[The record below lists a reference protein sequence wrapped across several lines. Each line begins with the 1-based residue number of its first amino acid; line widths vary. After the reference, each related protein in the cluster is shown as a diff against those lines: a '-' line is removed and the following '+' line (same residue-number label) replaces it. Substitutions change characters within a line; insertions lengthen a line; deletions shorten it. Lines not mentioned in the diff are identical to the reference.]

1 MKLVTFSHNQRNRV
15 GILEGDKVYRISF
28 DMNML
33 DLLQRGVSPSKTS
46 ERYSLSD
53 VKIHAPLIPN
63 KMIAVGRNYAEHAAE
78 LGNDV
83 PKVPLLFAKLPNT
96 VIGDGD
102 VITWQSSMTR
112 QVDWEVEL
120 AVIIGKKA
128 RDVSEKDALKYV
140 FGYTVA
146 NDVSARDLQDS
157 EGQWLRAKSMD
168 TFCPM
173 GSIIVTRDEVPDPQ
187 NLAIRTTV
195 NGEVMQ
201 DSNTSNMIFSV
212 AYLISH
218 ISHIVTLQPGDVILT
233 GTPSGVG
240 KGMKPPRF
248 LQDGDSVT
256 VSIDGICELTNTCR
270 VID

>member
-15 GILEGDKVYRISF
+15 GILDGDMVYRISF
-28 DMNML
+28 DMNMFE
-33 DLLQRGVSPSKTS
+33 LLQRGVMPTKTS
-46 ERYSLSD
+46 ERYPLSE
-53 VKIHAPLIPN
+53 VKFQAPFIPN

-83 PKVPLLFAKLPNT
+83 PKQPLLFAKLNNT
-96 VIGDGD
+96 VIGEGD
-102 VITWQSSMTR
+102 TITWNASATR

-120 AVIIGKKA
+120 AVIIGKRA
-128 RDVSEKDALKYV
+128 RNVSEADALKHV

-146 NDVSARDLQDS
+146 NDVSARDLQDT

-168 TFCPM
+168 TFCPL
-173 GSIIVTRDEVPDPQ
+173 GSIIVTRDEIPDPQ
-187 NLAIRTTV
+187 NLALRTMV

-218 ISHIVTLQPGDVILT
+218 ISHIVTLQAGDVILT

-248 LQDGDSVT
+248 LGDGDRVT
-256 VSIDGICELTNTCR
+256 VEIDGICSLTNPCR
-270 VID
+270 VME

>member
-1 MKLVTFSHNQRNRV
+1 MKLVTFSYNQRQSV
-15 GILEGDKVYRISF
+15 GILEDDWVYRISF
-28 DMNML
+28 NMNML
-33 DLLQRGVSPSKTS
+33 DLLQRGVSPTKTS
-46 ERYSLSD
+46 ERYPVSD
-53 VKIHAPLIPN
+53 VKFLAPFIPN

-78 LGNDV
+78 LGNTV
-83 PKVPLLFAKLPNT
+83 PKQPLLFAKLNNT

-102 VITWQSSMTR
+102 VITWRSDATK

-120 AVIIGKKA
+120 AVIIGKRGRNIA
-128 RDVSEKDALKYV
+128 EKDALKHV

-146 NDVSARDLQDS
+146 NDVSARDLQDT

-168 TFCPM
+168 TFCPL
-173 GSIIVTRDEVPDPQ
+173 GSIIVTRDEIPDPQ
-187 NLAIRTTV
+187 NLGLRTVV

-240 KGMKPPRF
+240 KGKNPPRF
-248 LQDGDSVT
+248 LADGDQVT
-256 VSIDGICELTNTCR
+256 VAIDGICELTNTCH
-270 VID
+270 IIE